1 MANIAQRKGL
11 QTFLK
16 HQKNLSQ
23 SSLINRKASTLADS
37 FYNEEQKELQASVK
51 KLIDS
56 EINPHA
62 DKWEKEKMFPAHEV
76 FKKFGDQGLLGI
88 NKPTEYGGL
97 GLSYKYQ
104 MALGEAMGNI
114 RSTGVCMALGV
125 QTDMA
130 TPALA
135 KFGSDELKR
144 NYLAP
149 AITGD
154 MVACVGVSEPGGG
167 SDVASCKTSAV
178 RKGDDLVINGQKMWI
193 TNSLQA
199 DWMCLLA
206 NTREGKP
213 HMNKSLIIVP
223 MDSPGVIKAKKIE
236 KMGMHSSDTGLIFFE
251 DVKVPAANIIGEE
264 GMGFTYQMLQFQ
276 EERLA
281 AASGA
286 LAPLQNAITET
297 IEYTRTR
304 KAFGQPLLNN
314 QYMHFRLAELQTELE
329 LFRALT
335 YQAADAME
343 RGEDV
348 TLYASMLKLKCG
360 RLSREITDS
369 CLQFWGGMGYSDE
382 IYVSRLYRDLRLYS
396 IGGGADEVMLGIIS
410 KLMGILPSMKKVEKK
425 KEVEADQVEMKKMP
439 GTIP

>member
-1 MANIAQRKGL
+1 MAGFIQKQGAQLLVGQPKKL
-11 QTFLK
+11 LYNAFAD
-16 HQKNLSQ
+16 
-23 SSLINRKASTLADS
+23 RKASTLADS
-37 FYNEEQKELQASVK
+37 FYNEEQKELQKTVK
-51 KLIDS
+51 KLIDA
-56 EINPHA
+56 EINPKA
-62 DKWEKEKMFPAHEV
+62 DKWEKDKMFPAHEV

-104 MALGEAMGNI
+104 MAFGEAMGNI

-135 KFGSDELKR
+135 KFGSEQLKR
-144 NYLAP
+144 DFLAP

-154 MVACVGVSEPGGG
+154 MVCCVGVSEPGGG
-167 SDVASCKTSAV
+167 SDVASCKTTAV
-178 RKGDDLVINGQKMWI
+178 RNGDDLVINGQKMWI

-251 DVKVPAANIIGEE
+251 DVKVPASNIIGEE

-286 LAPLQNAITET
+286 LAPLQNAINET
-297 IEYTRTR
+297 IDYTRTR
-304 KAFGQPLLNN
+304 HAFGQPLLNN
-314 QYMHFRLAELQTELE
+314 QYLHFRLAELQTELE

-343 RGEDV
+343 RGEDI

-369 CLQFWGGMGYSDE
+369 CLQFWGGMGFSDE
-382 IYVSRLYRDLRLYS
+382 VYVSRLYRDLRLYS
-396 IGGGADEVMLGIIS
+396 IGGGADEVMLGIVC
-410 KLMGILPSMKKVEKK
+410 KLMGILPSAKKVPKK
-425 KEVEADQVEMKKMP
+425 KEPEITYTEKANVS
-439 GTIP
+439 IP